1 MPTVKLKSCFQIK
14 EYCSIGNEIRELLI
28 GIKLKILYIVNEPW
42 FFLSHR
48 LPIAVE
54 AQEQGYTIHVATR
67 AGEAVSE
74 ILDKGFIHHE
84 ISLSRNGSSVPTEL
98 SSLLDIWKLINSVKP
113 DVLHLVTIKP
123 VLYGG
128 IASRFTSVKNVVA
141 AVSGLGTLFLAE
153 GVKAK
158 LKRKVGVE
166 LYRLALQSKKT
177 TVILQN
183 PDDKQLLIDLK
194 AVKAEQTTLIRG
206 SGIDLSIFQALPEN
220 LTDSPIVTFAARLL
234 FDKGLAEYI
243 KAIKLLNKKGVI
255 AHYQIV
261 GDLDLGNNTS
271 ATEQDLEEWKAIPN
285 LVVLGYQK
293 HMSAVFR
300 DSNIVVLPSY
310 REGLPKVLIEAAASG
325 RAVITTDVPGCRD
338 AIEENKTGLLVPVKN
353 SNALADA
360 IEKLIKNSNLRV
372 GMGIAGR
379 RLAEREFAIEKV
391 VEQHLSIYQQTN

>member
-1 MPTVKLKSCFQIK
+1 M
-14 EYCSIGNEIRELLI
+14 
-28 GIKLKILYIVNEPW
+28 KLKILYIVNEPW

-48 LPIAVE
+48 LPIALE
-54 AQEQGYTIHVATR
+54 AKEQGYEVHVATR
-67 AGEAVSE
+67 AGDAVQE

-84 ISLSRNGSSVPTEL
+84 IQLSRNGSSIPSEL
-98 SSLLDIWKLINSVKP
+98 NSLLAIRKLINNVKP

-128 IASRFTSVKNVVA
+128 IASRFTSVKKVVA

-153 GVKAK
+153 GIKAD
-158 LKRKVGVE
+158 LKRKVGIG
-166 LYRLALQSKKT
+166 LYSLALRSDRT

-206 SGIDLSIFQALPEN
+206 SGIDLSDFQAFPEN
-220 LTDSPIVTFAARLL
+220 LIDTPVVTFAARLL

-243 KAIKLLNKKGVI
+243 EAIKLLNKEGVI

-271 ATEQDLEEWKAIPN
+271 ATEQNIEEWKSIPN
-285 LVVLGYQK
+285 LKVLGYQK
-293 HMSAVFR
+293 DMSSVFK

-310 REGLPKVLIEAAASG
+310 REGLPKVLIEAAACG

-338 AIEENKTGLLVPVKN
+338 AIEANQTGLLIPVKDP
-353 SNALADA
+353 NALADA
-360 IEKLIKNSNLRV
+360 IEQLVTDTELRV
-372 GMGIAGR
+372 EMGIAGR
-379 RLAEREFAIEKV
+379 QLAEQEFAIEKV
-391 VEQHLSIYQQTN
+391 VEQHLSIYQQTK

>member
-1 MPTVKLKSCFQIK
+1 M
-14 EYCSIGNEIRELLI
+14 
-28 GIKLKILYIVNEPW
+28 KILYIINEPW

-48 LPIAVE
+48 LPIALA
-54 AQEQGYTIHVATR
+54 AQEQGYAVHVATR
-67 AGEAVSE
+67 DGAAVQE
-74 ILDKGFIHHE
+74 IISNGFVHHE
-84 ISLSRNGSSVPTEL
+84 ISLSRNGSSIPSEL
-98 SSLLDIWKLINSVKP
+98 NSLLAIWKLINNVKP

-128 IASRFTSVKNVVA
+128 IASRFTSVNKVVA
-141 AVSGLGTLFLAE
+141 AVSGLGTLFLAT
-153 GVKAK
+153 GAKAK

-206 SGIDLSIFQALPEN
+206 SGIDLSTFQSIPEN
-220 LTDSPIVTFAARLL
+220 LNDTPVVTFAARLL

-243 KAIKLLNKKGVI
+243 EAIRLLNKKGVV
-255 AHYQIV
+255 ANYQIV

-271 ATEQDLEEWKAIPN
+271 ATEQDIEEWKAIPN

-293 HMSAVFR
+293 DMSTVFR
-300 DSNIVVLPSY
+300 DSNVVVLPSY
-310 REGLPKVLIEAAASG
+310 REGLPKVLIEAAACG

-338 AIEENKTGLLVPVKN
+338 AIEENKTGLLVPLKD
-353 SNALADA
+353 SQALADA
-360 IEKLIKNSNLRV
+360 IEQLVTDTELRV
-372 GMGIAGR
+372 EMGIAGR
-379 RLAEREFAIEKV
+379 QLAEREFAIEKV
-391 VEQHLSIYQQTN
+391 IEQHLSIYQQTN

>member
-1 MPTVKLKSCFQIK
+1 M
-14 EYCSIGNEIRELLI
+14 
-28 GIKLKILYIVNEPW
+28 KILYIVNEPW

-48 LPIAVE
+48 LPIALA
-54 AQEQGYTIHVATR
+54 AQEQGYTVHVATR

-74 ILDKGFIHHE
+74 ILEKGFIHHE
-84 ISLSRNGSSVPTEL
+84 VSLSRNGSSVPSEL
-98 SSLLDIWKLINSVKP
+98 NSLLEIWKLINNINP
-113 DVLHLVTIKP
+113 DILHLVTIKP

-128 IASRFTSVKNVVA
+128 IASRFTSVNKVVA

-153 GVKAK
+153 GVKAD
-158 LKRKVGVE
+158 LKRKIGVG
-166 LYRLALQSKKT
+166 LYRLALGSKKT

-194 AVKAEQTTLIRG
+194 AVKAEQTMLIRG
-206 SGIDLSIFQALPEN
+206 SGIDLSTFQSTPEN
-220 LTDSPIVTFAARLL
+220 LNDTPVVTFAARLL
-234 FDKGLAEYI
+234 FDKGLAEYVD
-243 KAIKLLNKKGVI
+243 AIKLLNKKGIV
-255 AHYQIV
+255 ANYQIV

-271 ATEQDLEEWKAIPN
+271 ATEQDLEEWKALPN

-293 HMSAVFR
+293 DMSAVFR
-300 DSNIVVLPSY
+300 KTNIVVLPSY

-360 IEKLIKNSNLRV
+360 IEKLIKDPKLRV

-379 RLAEREFAIEKV
+379 QLAEREFSIEKV
-391 VEQHLSIYQQTN
+391 VGQHLSIYQQTN

>member
-1 MPTVKLKSCFQIK
+1 M
-14 EYCSIGNEIRELLI
+14 
-28 GIKLKILYIVNEPW
+28 KILYIVNEPW

-48 LPIAVE
+48 LPIAIA
-54 AQEQGYTIHVATR
+54 AQEQGHTVHIATR
-67 AGEAVSE
+67 AGDAVQE
-74 ILDKGFIHHE
+74 ILDKGFVHHE
-84 ISLSRNGSSVPTEL
+84 LSLSRNGSRVPSEL
-98 SSLLDIWKLINSVKP
+98 NSLFLIWQLINNVKP

-128 IASRFTSVKNVVA
+128 IASRFTSVKKVVA

-153 GVKAK
+153 GIKAD
-158 LKRKVGVE
+158 LKRKVGVG
-166 LYRLALQSKKT
+166 LYRFALHSKKT

-194 AVKAEQTTLIRG
+194 AVKAEKTTLIRG
-206 SGIDLSIFQALPEN
+206 SGIDLSTFQAFPETIN
-220 LTDSPIVTFAARLL
+220 DTPVVTFAARLL

-271 ATEQDLEEWKAIPN
+271 ATEQDLEQWKAISN

-293 HMSAVFR
+293 DMSAVFR

-338 AIEENKTGLLVPVKN
+338 AIEVNKTGLLVPVKN
-353 SNALADA
+353 SNALANA
-360 IEKLIKNSNLRV
+360 IEKLLTDTELRV
-372 GMGIAGR
+372 EMGIAGR
-379 RLAEREFAIEKV
+379 QLAEREFAIEKV
-391 VEQHLSIYQQTN
+391 IEQHLSIYQQTN